1 MSETLHSRNRA
12 RIAAGTQSGNNVISK
27 LVRVKA
33 DTETNTMRTAVL
45 SGVGLNVTVAVGQQ
59 KPIAMNIKQRIIGTM
74 GRQKEEPMGTNYYA
88 VRNRPTTE
96 EPIHIGKSSM
106 GWKFNFQSQNKKW
119 CEPPVVW
126 NTYDQV
132 YEWLYKNTVE
142 SDSYVIIDEY
152 DEIISFD
159 DFVALVEKKQSEN
172 NPDDFT
178 YSKNVNGY
186 RFCDEEFC

>member
-1 MSETLHSRNRA
+1 MKTFTA
-12 RIAAGTQSGNNVISK
+12 DMQKGK
-27 LVRVKA
+27 L
-33 DTETNTMRTAVL
+33 
-45 SGVGLNVTVAVGQQ
+45 
-59 KPIAMNIKQRIIGTM
+59 
-74 GRQKEEPMGTNYYA
+74 MGTNYYA

-96 EPIHIGKSSM
+96 EPIHIGKSSL
-106 GWKFNFQSQNKKW
+106 GWKFNFQTQNEQW
-119 CEPPVVW
+119 NEPPVVW

-132 YEWLYKNTVE
+132 YEWLHKYTVE
-142 SDSYVIIDEY
+142 SDLYVIIDEY

-186 RFCDEEFC
+186 RFSDGEFC

>member
-1 MSETLHSRNRA
+1 MICHPHSPLGAKLADGVMIMGIGLDA
-12 RIAAGTQSGNNVISK
+12 RCSTRMMITFAVWQKGK
-27 LVRVKA
+27 L
-33 DTETNTMRTAVL
+33 
-45 SGVGLNVTVAVGQQ
+45 
-59 KPIAMNIKQRIIGTM
+59 
-74 GRQKEEPMGTNYYA
+74 MGTNYYA

-96 EPIHIGKSSM
+96 EPIHIGKSSL
-106 GWKFNFQSQNKKW
+106 GWKFNFQTQNEKW
-119 CEPPVVW
+119 NEPPVVW

-132 YEWLYKNTVE
+132 YEWLHKYTVE
-142 SDSYVIIDEY
+142 SDLYVIIDEY

-186 RFCDEEFC
+186 RFSDGEFC